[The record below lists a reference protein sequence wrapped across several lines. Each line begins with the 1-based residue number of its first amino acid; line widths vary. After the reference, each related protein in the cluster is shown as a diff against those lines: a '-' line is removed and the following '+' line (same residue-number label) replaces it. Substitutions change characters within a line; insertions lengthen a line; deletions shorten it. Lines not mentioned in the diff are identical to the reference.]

1 MWLME
6 AHSTDTSYIIRNS
19 EIGTDRLPRISTRRL
34 KRTTGDQGHWTIRQA
49 RAIHPLIPAACSVLR
64 SYGVQS
70 TLVSIGLCN
79 CGSGPNRLSVR
90 LEIPK
95 NQLSCAKCITR
106 ARATDCPYYPVMCRE
121 ELIHV
126 FFFDWTIW

>member
-1 MWLME
+1 M
-6 AHSTDTSYIIRNS
+6 DPSYIIRKS
-19 EIGTDRLPRISTRRL
+19 ENGTDRLPRISTRRL
-34 KRTTGDQGHWTIRQA
+34 NGQPATK
-49 RAIHPLIPAACSVLR
+49 AIGRSAKLEHPLIPGAACSVLR

-95 NQLSCAKCITR
+95 NQLSCARCITR
-106 ARATDCPYYPVMCRE
+106 ARATDCPYYPIMCRQ

-126 FFFDWTIW
+126 FSLAEPLVTGQVN